1 MSQSSRFEPYST
13 PDVLDYGLQCAIMIG
28 AVTLLLTIIG
38 ATFFGATAV
47 TVWLAVIAAI
57 VWFVA
62 FILRLLLHR
71 YWQ

>member
-1 MSQSSRFEPYST
+1 MSEISRFEPYST
-13 PDVLDYGLQCAIMIG
+13 PDVLDYALQCAIMIG

-38 ATFFGATAV
+38 ATFFGTTAL
-47 TVWLAVIAAI
+47 TVWLAVITAI